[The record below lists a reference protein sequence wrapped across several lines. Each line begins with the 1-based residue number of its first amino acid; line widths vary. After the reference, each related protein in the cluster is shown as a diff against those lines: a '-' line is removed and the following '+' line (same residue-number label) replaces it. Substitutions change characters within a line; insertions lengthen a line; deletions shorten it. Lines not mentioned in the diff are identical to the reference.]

1 MTQQNT
7 IIVKSRSNAI
17 RLDQFVIDSAHPVAS
32 LTRKE
37 IQTHIESGKIL
48 LNERQ
53 VRPSRM
59 VKPGDLVTILE
70 IKKENLERVSL
81 PTGISVLF
89 ENESFLAL
97 EKPAGLSMHPV
108 REGQNGTLVHWI
120 LAKYPKIAHVGDDP
134 LRPGIVHRLDKETSG
149 LVLVAKNKAAFLAL
163 KKLFAQRQ
171 VEKEYVALVYG
182 EPKEALGTITLPLGR
197 VAGGVRRGTPVK
209 KRAFS
214 GQLREAVTE
223 YTLHTA
229 YPQFSLLSI
238 KPKTGR
244 THQIRVHLA
253 AIGHPVVGDRLYAFK
268 KHKKGL
274 FPEHQLLH
282 AEKIQFT
289 LFGQTYDFHSPLPTR
304 FRQFLELCKIP
315 NGLPSA

>member
-1 MTQQNT
+1 M
-7 IIVKSRSNAI
+7 
-17 RLDQFVIDSAHPVAS
+17 DSAHPVAS

-37 IQTHIESGKIL
+37 IQTRIESGNIL
-48 LNERQ
+48 LNKMQ

-70 IKKENLERVSL
+70 IKMEHSEKASL
-81 PTGISVLF
+81 PTGIEVLF
-89 ENESFLAL
+89 ENESFLVL
-97 EKPAGLSMHPV
+97 EKPAGISMHPA
-108 REGQNGTLVHWI
+108 REGQYGTLAHWI
-120 LAKYPKIAHVGDDP
+120 LAKYPKIAHVGDSP

-149 LVLVAKNKAAFLAL
+149 LVLVAKNQSAFLAL
-163 KKLFAQRQ
+163 KTLFAKRQ
-171 VEKEYVALVYG
+171 VEKGYRALVYG
-182 EPKEALGTITLPLGR
+182 VLKVASGTIALPLGR

-223 YTLHTA
+223 YLLHTA

-244 THQIRVHLA
+244 THQIRVHLS

-268 KHKKGL
+268 MHKKGL

-282 AEKIQFT
+282 AEKIQFE
-289 LFGQTYDFHSPLPTR
+289 LFGQTYDFHSSLPAR
-304 FRQFLELCKIP
+304 FRQFLELCEIP
-315 NGLPSA
+315 NDLPSS